1 MPRRFSL
8 NPDEYDTPSVH
19 ALRQEWRN
27 IPDAQARNVI
37 AVEAQYLAF
46 HHYLINGLRHQ
57 AIEGGD
63 AIPIGLSVRAGA
75 LKTARL
81 LCASIAEAAL
91 RAHAEARHYGLPA
104 AAHRRTF
111 GKVLGAWQLPDERP
125 HPDVAAIWPQLQNLH
140 DGRNTVHLYAAIQDG
155 GNFYDIL
162 QAENQSLAEAE
173 RVLNHLRNLITA

>member
-8 NPDEYDTPSVH
+8 SPDEYDTPSVH

-27 IPDAQARNVI
+27 IPDAQAPNVI

-57 AIEGGD
+57 AIEGSD

-75 LKTARL
+75 LKTATL

-91 RAHAEARHYGLPA
+91 RAHAEARNYGLTCPNA
-104 AAHRRTF
+104 RLPSSPPHCAT
-111 GKVLGAWQLPDERP
+111 KVP
-125 HPDVAAIWPQLQNLH
+125 WPVQPP
-140 DGRNTVHLYAAIQDG
+140 IE
-155 GNFYDIL
+155 I
-162 QAENQSLAEAE
+162 
-173 RVLNHLRNLITA
+173 

>member
-1 MPRRFSL
+1 MPRKFSFS
-8 NPDEYDTPSVH
+8 PDEYDTPSMHV
-19 ALRQEWRN
+19 LRQEWRN

-46 HHYLINGLRHQ
+46 HHYLISSLRHQ

-75 LKTARL
+75 LKTATL

-91 RAHAEARHYGLPA
+91 RAHAEARHYGLPV

-111 GKVLGAWQLPDERP
+111 G
-125 HPDVAAIWPQLQNLH
+125 
-140 DGRNTVHLYAAIQDG
+140 
-155 GNFYDIL
+155 
-162 QAENQSLAEAE
+162 
-173 RVLNHLRNLITA
+173 RVLTGR

>member
-8 NPDEYDTPSVH
+8 NPDQYDTPSVQ

-27 IPDAQARNVI
+27 IPDTQARNVI

-46 HHYLINGLRHQ
+46 HHYLINCLRHQ
-57 AIEGGD
+57 AIEGSD

-75 LKTARL
+75 LKTATL

-91 RAHAEARHYGLPA
+91 RAHAEARHYNLPV

-111 GKVLGAWQLPDERP
+111 GKVLGAWQLPDETP
-125 HPDVAAIWPQLQNLH
+125 QPDVAAIWPQLQSLH
-140 DGRNTVHLYAAIQDG
+140 GGRNTVHLYAAIQDG
-155 GNFYDIL
+155 SNFYDIL
-162 QAENQSLAEAE
+162 QAEVQSLTEAE
-173 RVLNHLRNLITA
+173 IVLAHLRNVVTA